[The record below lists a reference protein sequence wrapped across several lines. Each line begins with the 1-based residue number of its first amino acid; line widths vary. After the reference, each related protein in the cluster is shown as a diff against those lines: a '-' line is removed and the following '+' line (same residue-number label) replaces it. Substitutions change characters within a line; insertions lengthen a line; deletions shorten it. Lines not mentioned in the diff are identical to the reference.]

1 LSEVTDA
8 IIAKAKKIKVLVL
21 DVDGVMTDGSLMIGD
36 DGQEYKV
43 FHAHDG
49 LGMKLLNKTDVKMAI
64 ITGRTSNVVKIRAE
78 TNHIEH
84 CYQGVEDKG
93 LAFDDLINK
102 LGITPEEAAF
112 MGDDIVD
119 IPAMRKC
126 GLAITVPTAQP
137 PVNAYAH
144 YVTSSQA
151 GKGAVRE
158 VCELI
163 MKAQNTF
170 EPITNKY
177 FK

>member
-1 LSEVTDA
+1 MTEVTEA
-8 IIAKAKKIKVLVL
+8 IIARAKKIKVLVL

-49 LGMKLLNKTDVKMAI
+49 LGMKMLNKTDVKMAI

-93 LAFDDLINK
+93 MAFDNLISK
-102 LGITPEEAAF
+102 LGIRPDEAAF

-126 GLAITVPTAQP
+126 GLAITVPTAQL

-144 YVTSSQA
+144 YVTNSQA

-170 EPITNKY
+170 DTITSKY

>member
-1 LSEVTDA
+1 MTEA
-8 IIAKAKKIKVLVL
+8 IIARAKKIKVLVL

-49 LGMKLLNKTDVKMAI
+49 LGMKMLNKTDVKMAI

-93 LAFDDLINK
+93 MAFDDLINK
-102 LGITPEEAAF
+102 LGISPEEAAF

-126 GLAITVPTAQP
+126 GLAITVPTAQSS
-137 PVNAYAH
+137 VNQYVH
-144 YVTSSQA
+144 YVTADQA
-151 GKGAVRE
+151 GKCAVRE

-170 EPITNKY
+170 DSITSQY